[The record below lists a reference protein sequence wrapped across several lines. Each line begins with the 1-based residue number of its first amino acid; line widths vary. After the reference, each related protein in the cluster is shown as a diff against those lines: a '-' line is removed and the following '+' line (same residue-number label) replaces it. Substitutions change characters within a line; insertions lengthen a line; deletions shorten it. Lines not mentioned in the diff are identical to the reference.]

1 MGAIYSIGRLMN
13 IVAMVVLLAMM
24 LLTVSDVFL
33 RYALKKPILDSI
45 PLTEYM
51 MVCAVFLALAWCEV
65 NGKHVTVDIIVS
77 RFSPRIQAIF
87 SSCTYIIE
95 LGLCFLITWQSFR
108 ETLVIRQLQ
117 KTSLLLKVPV
127 YPFYFILTF
136 GFALFSLVMLTR
148 FIHYSYKAVK
158 G

>member
-1 MGAIYSIGRLMN
+1 MN
-13 IVAMVVLLAMM
+13 IVAMAVLVAMM

-45 PLTEYM
+45 ALTEYM

-65 NGKHVTVDIIVS
+65 NGKHVTVDLIVT

-87 SSCTYIIE
+87 SSCMYFIE
-95 LGLCFLITWQSFR
+95 LGLCLLITWQSYR
-108 ETLVIRQLQ
+108 ETLVIRELH

-136 GFALFSLVMLTR
+136 GFALFSLVMLIR
-148 FIHYSYKAVK
+148 FIHLLYKAVK